1 MAKKVREKGTY
12 PDTKFAVKFD
22 DMGRRYLRCQNSLP
36 DGKYWKGHFCNEW
49 VRVGDNAVAAVCYK
63 CVQMLLDPP
72 MLKKAPVEKS
82 DKPKGWK
89 FMKEFVDKDG
99 TVYFK
104 GIEQPELKGT
114 MDVTVI
120 EPKQTKTKITRQEKS
135 RMIEELGVEIKR
147 LKNQLL
153 VETRKGKKAELT
165 RSLTKANRQLKK
177 LTQ

>member
-1 MAKKVREKGTY
+1 MAKKIREKGTY
-12 PDTKFAVKFD
+12 PNTEFAVKFED
-22 DMGRRYLRCQNSLP
+22 GVRYMRCQNSRP
-36 DGKYWKGHFCNEW
+36 DGKYWKGNFCNSW
-49 VRVGDNAVAAVCYK
+49 VRVGDSAVSALCYK
-63 CVQMLLDPP
+63 CVQMLLDPVAP
-72 MLKKAPVEKS
+72 PKKSVAIKS

-104 GIEQPELKGT
+104 GVEQPDLKGT
-114 MDVTVI
+114 LDVTVI
-120 EPKQTKTKITRQEKS
+120 PEKAPKKKISREEKA

-177 LTQ
+177 LI

>member
-1 MAKKVREKGTY
+1 MAKKSREKGEY
-12 PDTKFAVKFD
+12 PESDFAVKFED
-22 DMGRRYLRCQNSLP
+22 GIRYMRCQNSQP
-36 DGKYWKGHFCNEW
+36 DGKYWKGHFCNSW
-49 VRVGDNAVAAVCYK
+49 ARVGDSAVSVLCYK
-63 CVQMLLDPP
+63 CVQMLLDPVVV
-72 MLKKAPVEKS
+72 KKPAAVKS

-114 MDVTVI
+114 MDVTVVPEK
-120 EPKQTKTKITRQEKS
+120 EPKKKITREEKA
-135 RMIEELGVEIKR
+135 RMIEELGVDIKR

-165 RSLTKANRQLKK
+165 RALTKANRQLKK
-177 LTQ
+177 LI